1 MDGHRAPRTR
11 PGADV
16 LAHLSDRIRRRLFP
30 ALPLAAAASLAAL
43 LPISP
48 PAARAEPAAI
58 QAKRAQVA
66 ALQSQLEAIGA
77 REDAAVEAYNGAQWR
92 LGVVQT
98 RITQNAAQLRV
109 AVAQRKRA
117 QVILGQRLA
126 AIYRQPS
133 QSLAD
138 VILSSGS
145 IADIT
150 GKIDDLQ
157 RVGRSDAHVVND
169 LRGLQTRIARVRVQ
183 LVSDRRDARRQ
194 VGAAMAERHRIA
206 GILADR
212 RALLSRSQGEL
223 GILVAQERRQQAALA
238 AEARQRIATERAAQ
252 ERAAAAAQAAPAPA
266 PAAAATPAEPG
277 ATPPAAT
284 PAPAAAPAAPAPA
297 AAPVPAG
304 GGGRP
309 DVVAYAMQFLGVPYR
324 WGGADPSGF
333 DCSGFAMYV
342 WAHFGVSMAHYTGS
356 QYASFPHV
364 SRDQLE
370 PGDLVFFHGESHE
383 GIYIGG
389 GQFIHAPH
397 TGDVVKISSL
407 SDSWYA
413 SGYDGAVR
421 PG

>member
-1 MDGHRAPRTR
+1 
-11 PGADV
+11 
-16 LAHLSDRIRRRLFP
+16 
-30 ALPLAAAASLAAL
+30 LAAL
-43 LPISP
+43 LPMSP
-48 PAARAEPAAI
+48 PAAQAEPAAI

-66 ALQSQLEAIGA
+66 TLESQLEAIGA

-92 LGVVQT
+92 LGVAQD
-98 RITQNAAQLRV
+98 RIRQNAAELRR
-109 AVAQRKRA
+109 AVAQHKRA

-126 AIYRQPS
+126 AIYRQP
-133 QSLAD
+133 QESLAD

-157 RVGRSDAHVVND
+157 RVGRSDAHVVDD
-169 LRGLQTRIARVRVQ
+169 LRGLQTRIRTVRVQ

-194 VGAAMAERHRIA
+194 VSSAMAQRHRIA

-212 RALLSRSQGEL
+212 RAVLNRSQGEL
-223 GILVAQERRQQAALA
+223 SVLVAQERRQQAALA
-238 AEARQRIATERAAQ
+238 AAARERIATERAAQ

-266 PAAAATPAEPG
+266 PAAATPAQPG
-277 ATPPAAT
+277 AAAPAAT
-284 PAPAAAPAAPAPA
+284 PAPAEPAAPEPA
-297 AAPVPAG
+297 AAPAPAG

-309 DVVAYAMQFLGVPYR
+309 DVVSYAMQFLGVPYR